1 MHRLLV
7 VGVSLLVFLGAV
19 AINRFT
25 RLPAVAIL
33 TIVTAAWVSF
43 DSRRIELRRYR
54 AGEAAH
60 PVLLFWVTAK
70 AWPIWFPWYLLVRRR
85 ILAGTLQR
93 GPAFHPDDFLF

>member
-1 MHRLLV
+1 VHWLLI
-7 VGVSLLVFLGAV
+7 VGTTLLVFLGAV
-19 AINRFT
+19 AINGFT
-25 RLPAVAIL
+25 RFPAVALL

-54 AGEAAH
+54 PGEAAH

-85 ILAGTLQR
+85 IFAGKLER
-93 GPAFHPDDFLF
+93 GPALHPDDVVF